1 MSERQHVRVLGSSRF
16 PRVPVGFGLVGGD
29 AEGGEHPCPPL
40 GFVVGQ
46 RAGGALET
54 HTHGGNMDSY
64 VTDHSFVVPA
74 PQGRTVSTMALKRCA
89 ACGATA
95 SQHVRAELV
104 AQWSA

>member
-1 MSERQHVRVLGSSRF
+1 
-16 PRVPVGFGLVGGD
+16 
-29 AEGGEHPCPPL
+29 
-40 GFVVGQ
+40 
-46 RAGGALET
+46 
-54 HTHGGNMDSY
+54 MDSY